1 MLWYVNA
8 LYVILK
14 LSYKSITI
22 NRGDKMPSENDV
34 FETRNK
40 RCQVLNTIYDLAK
53 QGKLIISNSDITSY
67 TDIQGKELYDI
78 LKNLIDEGLIREMS
92 SIKGLFSMGGYAA
105 VSITNSGLIYVENT
119 SKKSN
124 E

>member
-1 MLWYVNA
+1 
-8 LYVILK
+8 
-14 LSYKSITI
+14 
-22 NRGDKMPSENDV
+22 MPSENDV
-34 FETRNK
+34 FETNNK
-40 RCQVLNTIYDLAK
+40 HLQVLNTVYELTK
-53 QGKLIISNSDITSY
+53 QGRHSISNSDITSY